1 MGVKEV
7 QGKPGRLFIEETGKE
22 VEIRDR
28 RFGSK
33 YDSVSINA
41 GAMAAG
47 TALEF
52 FRDLGGKTRA
62 DSNFQTPNRLNSGEL
77 MWIHRVG
84 IYIRSANGN
93 IMVPVADI
101 KRVADDSTFRVEL
114 NDLLLIDGVT
124 YESQSGYG
132 FYGSDAG
139 AAGIAAVGVPSLG
152 AALML
157 PQPQFLT
164 PEATVTG
171 RIEFLARNWTAGQ
184 NLAAG
189 DQMPIFTGAV
199 TVTCHLWGEILRATT
214 KG

>member
-1 MGVKEV
+1 MGIKEV
-7 QGKPGRLFIEETGKE
+7 QGKPGRLYVEETGKE

-33 YDSVSINA
+33 YDSVSVNT
-41 GAMAAG
+41 GLMAAG
-47 TALEF
+47 TQLEF

-62 DSNFQTPNRLNSGEL
+62 DTNMQTPNKLNAGEL

-84 IYIRSANGN
+84 IYIRSANGDL
-93 IMVPVADI
+93 MVPTADI
-101 KRVADDSTFRVEL
+101 KRVADDACFRVEL
-114 NDLLLIDGVT
+114 NDLLLIDGLV

-132 FYGSDAG
+132 FYGSELG

-157 PQPQFLT
+157 PQPQFWT
-164 PEATVTG
+164 PESTITG
-171 RIEFLARNWTAGQ
+171 RIEFLGRAWTAGQ
-184 NLAAG
+184 NLAAAN
-189 DQMPIFTGAV
+189 QMPTFTGPV
-199 TVTCHLWGEILRATT
+199 TVTCHVWGEILRATT

>member
-22 VEIRDR
+22 VEVRDR

-33 YDSVSINA
+33 YDSISINA
-41 GAMAAG
+41 ALMVAG
-47 TALEF
+47 TAFEF

-62 DSNFQTPNRLNSGEL
+62 DANFQTPNRLNSGEL

-84 IYIRSANGN
+84 IYIRSASGDTL
-93 IMVPVADI
+93 VPTADI
-101 KRVADDSTFRVEL
+101 KRVADNATFRVEL
-114 NDLLLIDGVT
+114 NDLLLIDGIC

-132 FYGSDAG
+132 FYGSELG
-139 AAGIAAVGVPSLG
+139 AAGMAAVGVPSLG

-184 NLAAG
+184 NLAAAN
-189 DQMPIFTGAV
+189 QQPTFTSVV